1 MLICYFE
8 LTKLYKSI
16 VRSILFFG
24 RLTLSISLYFPISE
38 WAVIRHPNTR
48 NFPPGSEVFS
58 STFVQTCRALSVW
71 LDWYNLRP
79 FSICCLVW
87 SWPISGARRLI
98 KIFISLGHAISL
110 RQQEGRSL
118 PCTVQLQRSLE
129 DDPLRDWSQKAY
141 QIPLSQLRLC
151 WDGEETGSTEV
162 KRQHTKT
169 IITKRFVE
177 SCRVR
182 KIPSPFNPA
191 MIPSHHQVFKN
202 SPSDFRL
209 KNAKETRFPVEC

>member
-1 MLICYFE
+1 MYIYLVPCILIIHSFV
-8 LTKLYKSI
+8 KSK
-16 VRSILFFG
+16 SAF
-24 RLTLSISLYFPISE
+24 LTLSISLYFPISE

-98 KIFISLGHAISL
+98 KIFIRLGHAISV
-110 RQQEGRSL
+110 RQQESRFLPFTAQLQWKSPENNPLRGRS
-118 PCTVQLQRSLE
+118 R
-129 DDPLRDWSQKAY
+129 RAY
-141 QIPLSQLRLC
+141 QDPLSQLRPS
-151 WDGEETGSTEV
+151 WDAEETRSTEV

-169 IITKRFVE
+169 IITSRVVE
-177 SCRVR
+177 SR
-182 KIPSPFNPA
+182 KNTIP
-191 MIPSHHQVFKN
+191 I
-202 SPSDFRL
+202 
-209 KNAKETRFPVEC
+209 

>member
-1 MLICYFE
+1 MYTCTYMWWHWRENTRLFWQSGEIDTFTTKYIYIYIFWYGLNQYN
-8 LTKLYKSI
+8 LTK
-16 VRSILFFG
+16 VILCSCHFLG

-58 STFVQTCRALSVW
+58 STLVQTCRALSVW

-98 KIFISLGHAISL
+98 KVFIRLGHAISVR
-110 RQQEGRSL
+110 RQESRSSPCAEQL
-118 PCTVQLQRSLE
+118 PRKSLQ
-129 DDPLRDWSQKAY
+129 DDPPQGRCQTAY
-141 QIPLSQLRLC
+141 QILLPQLRLC
-151 WDGEETGSTEV
+151 WDGEETESAKI

-169 IITKRFVE
+169 IITSRF
-177 SCRVR
+177 
-182 KIPSPFNPA
+182 
-191 MIPSHHQVFKN
+191 
-202 SPSDFRL
+202 
-209 KNAKETRFPVEC
+209 